1 MPSLPRKSILYN
13 ELKIA
18 KESGANF
25 EFPPGSY
32 VTWTEAQVERLHKS
46 VFGDKTE
53 SVSVDVEPNEP
64 EVIPEASAAWDAA
77 LASVA
82 TPVPTADAPGPSAPP
97 ASQGP
102 TARAWAE
109 SGAATARPEDAP
121 TGDDDL
127 RNHPELWSQ
136 YAPQTLARLLR
147 VPFSDQNAD
156 RAGLTFNT
164 HGPNDPLRVDS
175 LGRVWYR
182 DEVMKPAIPKRRMIR
197 RTKTMSSDVQVI
209 KTKRPD
215 GGFDESFEIAGE
227 DQHEIEV
234 KITMPASQVGVY
246 RDPRFP
252 FKIHQ
257 YNGRRA
263 FDHDEIRD
271 YYGGLDLIPKSVQDK
286 TMYIDGDLCYDINA
300 VRDAIER
307 EYNMKVLGRNVL

>member
-1 MPSLPRKSILYN
+1 MPDIPRKARLYQ

-18 KESGANF
+18 KEQGVNF
-25 EFPPGSY
+25 EFPPGVY
-32 VTWTEAQVERLHKS
+32 VQWTEAQLQAVHEQ
-46 VFGDKTE
+46 VFGSPEETSTYTE
-53 SVSVDVEPNEP
+53 SHDADP
-64 EVIPEASAAWDAA
+64 IPEATDAWAAA

-82 TPVPTADAPGPSAPP
+82 APVAEAAPLAPAVPAPSQGTAPAPAPQSAAPG
-97 ASQGP
+97 GP
-102 TARAWAE
+102 E
-109 SGAATARPEDAP
+109 PEYNVKDHPEDWA
-121 TGDDDL
+121 
-127 RNHPELWSQ
+127 Q
-136 YAPQTLARLLR
+136 YAPETLARLLD
-147 VPFSDQNAD
+147 VPFSDRGAN

-182 DEVMKPAIPKRRMIR
+182 DEVAKPAIPQRRMIR
-197 RTKTMSSDVQVI
+197 RTKTMSSDVVTI

-215 GGFDESFEIAGE
+215 GGFDESFEIAGDE
-227 DQHEIEV
+227 QHEVEV
-234 KITMPASQVGVY
+234 KITMPSSQVGIY

-252 FKIHQ
+252 FRIHQ

-263 FDHDEIRD
+263 FDYEEIRN

-286 TMYIDGDLCYDINA
+286 TVYIDSDLCFDMNA